1 MIVRDL
7 MPAGQPMLAR
17 IEHQGE
23 VIWQEQLLTQNT
35 GERRIDFEFGIEKIV
50 EQIGSQ
56 FASKVTRHAVALN
69 MTASVSPLQN
79 EAETENNQQPLRF
92 AAVTQ
97 NHRMLILD
105 GRSRWETRYLRNA
118 FERDSQWDVTVV
130 IAGPGTDDETLP
142 RGEKDAFPETREQLF
157 GYDIIIYG
165 EVVTELLAEHEYK
178 WIREFVETR
187 GGGIVFLDGQR
198 GRMKNFTEQN
208 LARLLPVEWQ
218 ASGFSSEPTKLQL
231 TEKGS
236 RLPALTFEAEQTANE
251 RFWNELPPPHTLNAV
266 TAVPDAEVLVEAMVD
281 GAAAPVMVT
290 RNYGSG
296 RILYLASDETWRWR
310 YKAADTYHQR
320 IWNQIARYVMPRPFA
335 TSDEFLAIDTGPVS
349 YQNGDTANIRI
360 QLKGLDGKPAVGSTV
375 DALVWKNERIVSTVS
390 LSADPDVPGM
400 YRGNSGT
407 LGEGEYE
414 VSIRA
419 SGFSQ
424 EALKARGNFVV
435 LPPESNELE
444 QTACNEELLKQ
455 MAAESG
461 GVYLREEQLGRL
473 AKLLSPLSSGRV
485 VESDTLLWQSY
496 WWFAA
501 MIVLLTMEWF
511 LRKRAGLL

>member
-1 MIVRDL
+1 
-7 MPAGQPMLAR
+7 
-17 IEHQGE
+17 
-23 VIWQEQLLTQNT
+23 
-35 GERRIDFEFGIEKIV
+35 
-50 EQIGSQ
+50 
-56 FASKVTRHAVALN
+56 
-69 MTASVSPLQN
+69 
-79 EAETENNQQPLRF
+79 
-92 AAVTQ
+92 
-97 NHRMLILD
+97 
-105 GRSRWETRYLRNA
+105 
-118 FERDSQWDVTVV
+118 
-130 IAGPGTDDETLP
+130 
-142 RGEKDAFPETREQLF
+142 
-157 GYDIIIYG
+157 
-165 EVVTELLAEHEYK
+165 
-178 WIREFVETR
+178 
-187 GGGIVFLDGQR
+187 
-198 GRMKNFTEQN
+198 N
-208 LARLLPVEWQ
+208 LGRLLPVEWQ

-236 RLPALTFEAEQTANE
+236 RLPALTFEAEQPANE
-251 RFWNELPPPHTLNAV
+251 QFWNELPPPHTLNAV
-266 TAVPDAEVLVEAMVD
+266 TAVADAEVLVEAMID
-281 GAAAPVMVT
+281 GVAAPVMVT

-349 YQNGDTANIRI
+349 YQDGDTANIRI
-360 QLKGLDGKPAVGSTV
+360 KLNGLDGKPAVGSTV
-375 DALVWKNERIVSTVS
+375 DALIWKNERVVSTVS
-390 LSADPDVPGM
+390 LSADPDVRGM
-400 YRGNSGT
+400 YRGNSGS

-414 VSIRA
+414 VSVRA

-435 LPPESNELE
+435 LPPESDELE
-444 QTACNEELLKQ
+444 ETACNETLLKQ

-473 AKLLSPLSSGRV
+473 AELLSPLSSGRV

-501 MIVLLTMEWF
+501 MIVLLTTEWF